1 MGTSL
6 IVPADNTLSPAV
18 DCHQYLTFMLG
29 GETFGVGILS
39 VKEIIEYHSLT
50 SVPMMPEFIRGVI
63 NLRGAVVPV
72 IDLATRFGRP
82 RSEILRRTCI
92 VIIELDGR
100 SDTQTVGVVVDAV
113 NEVVDI
119 QPEQVGPPP
128 SFGANIRTDFIRGMG
143 RLEHQIVMILD
154 IDRVLSFNDLL
165 LLGEVAQTGEHTE
178 PLMQ

>member
-6 IVPADNTLSPAV
+6 IVPAETDAPV
-18 DCHQYLTFMLG
+18 EDCHQYLTFMLG

-50 SVPMMPEFIRGVI
+50 AVPMMPDFIRGVI

-82 RSEILRRTCI
+82 ASEVSRRTCI
-92 VIIELDGR
+92 VIVELDSR
-100 SDTQTVGVVVDAV
+100 SDTQVVGIVVDEV

-119 QPEQVGPPP
+119 AAELIGPPP

-143 RLEHQIVMILD
+143 RLESQIVMLLD

-165 LLGEVAQTGEHTE
+165 LLGQAAQLGDMATE
-178 PLMQ
+178 AAQ